1 MRALE
6 HQNEEHL
13 KYWMKETK
21 LLLLALASRFEIQ
34 RTYFENV
41 LRISLIEVLLQNS
54 TKLYFIL
61 KVFKTLSQTTEL
73 LLSIKSHKDSHFNS
87 FLMLR
92 RS

>member
-1 MRALE
+1 MSATAFIRFPPRLGWKVSALE

-54 TKLYFIL
+54 TKLYFI
-61 KVFKTLSQTTEL
+61 
-73 LLSIKSHKDSHFNS
+73 
-87 FLMLR
+87 
-92 RS
+92 